1 MHALMCQLSLSHQ
14 MQMPSS
20 WLLAPP
26 VVVVVT
32 STNPREEL
40 TCNWGCRYAML
51 VDRPKFP
58 FAAPGGLPR
67 PSPSSCA
74 QTERRCMRVGRK
86 NEHHPAPAVP
96 ALREAQPQDV
106 ASFEAEATL
115 SWSLLKNMDDR
126 HARCR
131 RHSQRCALMR
141 TAEASR
147 ACGGRGDGAV
157 QRRERLGGGVGRARS
172 EPEAVLCQGVAEAA
186 VSASASPQRRA
197 LDASRHPC
205 RL

>member
-1 MHALMCQLSLSHQ
+1 
-14 MQMPSS
+14 MP
-20 WLLAPP
+20 
-26 VVVVVT
+26 
-32 STNPREEL
+32 
-40 TCNWGCRYAML
+40 

-86 NEHHPAPAVP
+86 NERHPAPAVP

-157 QRRERLGGGVGRARS
+157 QRRERMGGGVGRARR